1 MLFLRDLYWVHS
13 CLTFTLNNL
22 LGSIDN
28 SSNVIM
34 YSNDT
39 SILISINCCEGRSR
53 NFNKALDNT
62 LRWLQASQLV
72 RNMEKTKI
80 VKFTPNFSYSPLHV
94 TFAEHLPVETNAI
107 KFLGLQLDNQLSW
120 KPHLKSSCR
129 KWFKKLEVLPRP
141 SLYMFSLMLFV
152 VDNLHY
158 FKLIPLFTRLIQDI
172 KIN

>member
-1 MLFLRDLYWVHS
+1 
-13 CLTFTLNNL
+13 
-22 LGSIDN
+22 
-28 SSNVIM
+28 M
-34 YSNDT
+34 YSDDT
-39 SILISINCCEGRSR
+39 SILISNNCCEGHNR
-53 NFNKALDNT
+53 NFNKALDNA

-80 VKFTPNFSYSPLHV
+80 VKFTPANFSYSPLHV

-107 KFLGLQLDNQLSW
+107 KFLGLQLDSRLSW

-129 KWFKKLEVLPRP
+129 KWFKKLKVLPRP
-141 SLYMFSLMLFV
+141 SLYMYSLMLFT
-152 VDNLHY
+152 